1 MQSMIG
7 CLNSA
12 EHKVR
17 HRVRT
22 VEARAMKKH
31 PRPANLLLDL
41 EARQEEVI
49 VRLEELD
56 REIEKVL
63 AQYVALKTP
72 ELPPTEARASS
83 NEAGLPFPR
92 ELRKAG

>member
-1 MQSMIG
+1 
-7 CLNSA
+7 
-12 EHKVR
+12 
-17 HRVRT
+17 
-22 VEARAMKKH
+22 MKKH

-49 VRLEELD
+49 IRLEELD

-63 AQYVALKTP
+63 AQYVALKTA
-72 ELPPTEARASS
+72 ELPATEAQALSAG
-83 NEAGLPFPR
+83 AGLPFPA